1 MINTP
6 RKNGYSFK
14 YGTLFY
20 VPFFSCHLG
29 ISETFIRL
37 YIYAIDF
44 LLISS
49 IFSNLSLKI
58 FFIINRVLEH
68 TKKNK
73 KMEIEKF
80 IKSLARKA
88 KLGGRYSTANTYL
101 YTLHSFQKFAGK
113 ASLTF
118 EEITPESIKEYEQY
132 LILNGKRYNTI
143 SLYMRMLRSICN
155 QASEQNIASLNTREL
170 FENVFIG
177 NEPTAKRAISPAI
190 ISRLLEADFSKNS
203 RLDFARDL
211 FLLSFYLRGI
221 PFVDLVHLRKTDV
234 QGNMLVYFRQKTG
247 QQLTVIIENLSLI
260 HI

>member
-88 KLGGRYSTANTYL
+88 KLGGRYSTANTL
-101 YTLHSFQKFAGK
+101 PLHFAQFSEVCGK
-113 ASLTF
+113 SLT
-118 EEITPESIKEYEQY
+118 
-132 LILNGKRYNTI
+132 
-143 SLYMRMLRSICN
+143 
-155 QASEQNIASLNTREL
+155 
-170 FENVFIG
+170 
-177 NEPTAKRAISPAI
+177 
-190 ISRLLEADFSKNS
+190 DF
-203 RLDFARDL
+203 
-211 FLLSFYLRGI
+211 
-221 PFVDLVHLRKTDV
+221 
-234 QGNMLVYFRQKTG
+234 
-247 QQLTVIIENLSLI
+247 
-260 HI
+260 

>member
-1 MINTP
+1 M
-6 RKNGYSFK
+6 
-14 YGTLFY
+14 
-20 VPFFSCHLG
+20 
-29 ISETFIRL
+29 
-37 YIYAIDF
+37 
-44 LLISS
+44 
-49 IFSNLSLKI
+49 
-58 FFIINRVLEH
+58 
-68 TKKNK
+68 
-73 KMEIEKF
+73 
-80 IKSLARKA
+80 
-88 KLGGRYSTANTYL
+88 
-101 YTLHSFQKFAGK
+101 HSFQKFAGK

-177 NEPTAKRAISPAI
+177 NEPTAKRAISPVL

-247 QQLTVIIENLSLI
+247 QQLTVIIENCAKVILRKYASLCKESVYLLPVISAAGEEGHQAVPKCIEGIQQTPQPDIRNTEIEDSADLLCGTPQLGDHGPAERGSGFGDQCGNGACFREGDIHLSGI
-260 HI
+260 F

>member
-155 QASEQNIASLNTREL
+155 QASEQNIRSTPASCLRMFSSATSPLPSGPSHPPSFPACSKQISAR
-170 FENVFIG
+170 
-177 NEPTAKRAISPAI
+177 TAGSILPAT
-190 ISRLLEADFSKNS
+190 SSC
-203 RLDFARDL
+203 
-211 FLLSFYLRGI
+211 
-221 PFVDLVHLRKTDV
+221 
-234 QGNMLVYFRQKTG
+234 
-247 QQLTVIIENLSLI
+247 
-260 HI
+260 

>member
-177 NEPTAKRAISPAI
+177 NEPTAKRAISPVL

-221 PFVDLVHLRKTDV
+221 PFVDLYISARPMCRETCSFISARKRDSNLR
-234 QGNMLVYFRQKTG
+234 
-247 QQLTVIIENLSLI
+247 
-260 HI
+260 

>member
-1 MINTP
+1 
-6 RKNGYSFK
+6 
-14 YGTLFY
+14 
-20 VPFFSCHLG
+20 
-29 ISETFIRL
+29 
-37 YIYAIDF
+37 
-44 LLISS
+44 
-49 IFSNLSLKI
+49 
-58 FFIINRVLEH
+58 
-68 TKKNK
+68 
-73 KMEIEKF
+73 MEIEKF

-221 PFVDLVHLRKTDV
+221 PVCRPGTSPQDRCAGKHARLFPPENGTATYGNYRKLRQSDLA
-234 QGNMLVYFRQKTG
+234 
-247 QQLTVIIENLSLI
+247 
-260 HI
+260 

>member
-80 IKSLARKA
+80 IKSLARK
-88 KLGGRYSTANTYL
+88 GRSGRALMFLASPTSTLCTV
-101 YTLHSFQKFAGK
+101 FR
-113 ASLTF
+113 SL
-118 EEITPESIKEYEQY
+118 
-132 LILNGKRYNTI
+132 
-143 SLYMRMLRSICN
+143 
-155 QASEQNIASLNTREL
+155 REK
-170 FENVFIG
+170 
-177 NEPTAKRAISPAI
+177 P
-190 ISRLLEADFSKNS
+190 
-203 RLDFARDL
+203 
-211 FLLSFYLRGI
+211 
-221 PFVDLVHLRKTDV
+221 H
-234 QGNMLVYFRQKTG
+234 
-247 QQLTVIIENLSLI
+247 
-260 HI
+260 

>member
-88 KLGGRYSTANTYL
+88 KLGGRYSL
-101 YTLHSFQKFAGK
+101 PLHFAQFSEVCGK
-113 ASLTF
+113 SLT
-118 EEITPESIKEYEQY
+118 
-132 LILNGKRYNTI
+132 
-143 SLYMRMLRSICN
+143 
-155 QASEQNIASLNTREL
+155 
-170 FENVFIG
+170 
-177 NEPTAKRAISPAI
+177 
-190 ISRLLEADFSKNS
+190 DF
-203 RLDFARDL
+203 
-211 FLLSFYLRGI
+211 
-221 PFVDLVHLRKTDV
+221 
-234 QGNMLVYFRQKTG
+234 
-247 QQLTVIIENLSLI
+247 
-260 HI
+260 

>member
-88 KLGGRYSTANTYL
+88 KLGGVTAQPIPTSTLCTV
-101 YTLHSFQKFAGK
+101 FR
-113 ASLTF
+113 SL
-118 EEITPESIKEYEQY
+118 
-132 LILNGKRYNTI
+132 
-143 SLYMRMLRSICN
+143 
-155 QASEQNIASLNTREL
+155 REK
-170 FENVFIG
+170 
-177 NEPTAKRAISPAI
+177 P
-190 ISRLLEADFSKNS
+190 
-203 RLDFARDL
+203 
-211 FLLSFYLRGI
+211 
-221 PFVDLVHLRKTDV
+221 H
-234 QGNMLVYFRQKTG
+234 
-247 QQLTVIIENLSLI
+247 
-260 HI
+260 

>member
-143 SLYMRMLRSICN
+143 SLYMRMLRSIERPTK
-155 QASEQNIASLNTREL
+155 ATRR
-170 FENVFIG
+170 
-177 NEPTAKRAISPAI
+177 P
-190 ISRLLEADFSKNS
+190 
-203 RLDFARDL
+203 
-211 FLLSFYLRGI
+211 
-221 PFVDLVHLRKTDV
+221 
-234 QGNMLVYFRQKTG
+234 
-247 QQLTVIIENLSLI
+247 
-260 HI
+260 

>member
-190 ISRLLEADFSKNS
+190 ISRLLEANFSKNS
-203 RLDFARDL
+203 LRFCPRPLLAKLLPEGNPVCRPGTSPQDRCAGKHARLFPPENGTATYGNHRKLRQSDL
-211 FLLSFYLRGI
+211 A
-221 PFVDLVHLRKTDV
+221 
-234 QGNMLVYFRQKTG
+234 
-247 QQLTVIIENLSLI
+247 
-260 HI
+260 

>member
-80 IKSLARKA
+80 IKSASSRREMMAGEMARLAV
-88 KLGGRYSTANTYL
+88 G
-101 YTLHSFQKFAGK
+101 
-113 ASLTF
+113 SLPMKTF
-118 EEITPESIKEYEQY
+118 SNSSRV
-132 LILNGKRYNTI
+132 L
-143 SLYMRMLRSICN
+143 
-155 QASEQNIASLNTREL
+155 SEAMFCSD
-170 FENVFIG
+170 
-177 NEPTAKRAISPAI
+177 A
-190 ISRLLEADFSKNS
+190 
-203 RLDFARDL
+203 
-211 FLLSFYLRGI
+211 
-221 PFVDLVHLRKTDV
+221 
-234 QGNMLVYFRQKTG
+234 
-247 QQLTVIIENLSLI
+247 
-260 HI
+260 